1 MKVIFHVA
9 KLIYR
14 KYYLSYV
21 LLVLSAVLTIPV
33 LSEDWIVLHASINLS
48 LPFAENLFPEIP
60 FHLNGFQVLGYFSAT
75 PLVPIVMV
83 FFRFTRKQAWIVT
96 AAVMAFMS
104 VYLANL
110 SQLFGQSKGR
120 FSELIILKGQ
130 TFHTITAFFI
140 LFTFLIFFSSLI
152 SRKT

>member
-14 KYYLSYV
+14 KYHLSYV

-33 LSEDWIVLHASINLS
+33 LSKDWIVLHASINLN
-48 LPFAENLFPEIP
+48 LPFSKNLFPEIP
-60 FHLNGFQVLGYFSAT
+60 FHLSGFQVMGYFSAT
-75 PLVPIVMV
+75 PLLPIVLV
-83 FFRFTRKQAWIVT
+83 IFLFTRKQAWLVT
-96 AAVMAFMS
+96 AAVTIFMG

-140 LFTFLIFFSSLI
+140 LFTFLIFFSFLI
-152 SRKT
+152 SKKA